1 MITDPEN
8 KTKTVE
14 DTTESEELVDN
25 VETGSSLNV
34 F

>member
-1 MITDPEN
+1 MITDPES
-8 KTKTVE
+8 KIKSVE

-25 VETGSSLNV
+25 VETGSSLNA